1 MKLLITSL
9 MGCIA
14 LGVVRTHS
22 EEEYWTGW
30 KQFLSMESAKER
42 HNMYATKAEHDLRFE
57 IFKDN
62 MEKIKEHKKGGHSWR
77 MGITQFSDMTTKE
90 FKEYISC
97 GSLKHKP
104 ANSTHDAPKS
114 WNKTAKTSVDWVAKG
129 AVTPVKNQ
137 GSCGSCWAFS
147 TTGAIEGR
155 YFIAKGKLNSLS
167 EQDLVDCSKE
177 NNGCNGGLMDYGFD
191 FVETN
196 NGLCNEDEYAY
207 TGTHHWRCKENGC
220 TKYDVISTYQDVTSS
235 TSALES
241 ACSDGPVSIAIE
253 ADQDSFQ
260 QYTGGVLTA
269 ECGTGLDHGVLLVG
283 YGTEGSNDY
292 WNVKNSWGED
302 WGESGYIKLCRNCH
316 ANRGK
321 GQCGIL
327 STASYPIV

>member
-1 MKLLITSL
+1 
-9 MGCIA
+9 
-14 LGVVRTHS
+14 
-22 EEEYWTGW
+22 
-30 KQFLSMESAKER
+30 MESAKER
-42 HNMYATKAEHDLRFE
+42 HHMYWTKADHDSRFE

-62 MEKIKEHKKGGHSWR
+62 MEKIKEHSKGGHSWT

-97 GSLKHKP
+97 GSLKHK
-104 ANSTHDAPKS
+104 SSKMMFDAPVN

-137 GSCGSCWAFS
+137 GGCGSCWAFS

-155 YFIAKGKLNSLS
+155 YFIAKGTLNSLS

-196 NGLCNEDEYAY
+196 NGLCTEDDY
-207 TGTHHWRCKENGC
+207 TYTATHHWRCKEDGC
-220 TKYDVISTYQDVTSS
+220 TKHDPISSYQDVISS
-235 TSALES
+235 TEALEA
-241 ACSDGPVSIAIE
+241 ACNDGPVSVAIE

-269 ECGTGLDHGVLLVG
+269 ECGAGLDHGVLLVE
-283 YGTEGSNDY
+283 YGNEGSNDY
-292 WNVKNSWGED
+292 WKVKNSWGED
-302 WGESGYIKLCRNCH
+302 WGEAGYIKLCRNCH
-316 ANRGK
+316 KNGAN

-327 STASYPIV
+327 S